1 MIEILML
8 TDSAVPSSTV
18 LPALDLLNH
27 RVAVQPTRTV
37 SGAVD
42 AVTADVV
49 IVDGRT
55 DLISARNLAQLLR
68 AKGLEAAVIMVLTEG
83 GMAAVA
89 ATWMVDDVVLDT
101 AGPAEV
107 EARLRLASARTA
119 AVEDGGEDLQIQAGA
134 IVIDEAAYSVHVGT
148 EALNLT
154 YKEFELLKF
163 LAQNQGRVF
172 TRSQL
177 LSEVWGY
184 DYYGGTRTVDV
195 HVRRLRSKLGPDHE
209 HVITTVRN
217 VGYSLAADRSA
228 EHRFSDQR

>member
-8 TDSAVPSSTV
+8 TDATGPSTSV

-27 RVAVQPTRTV
+27 RVAVQPTRFV

-42 AVTADVV
+42 AVDADLV
-49 IVDGRT
+49 IIDGRR

-68 AKGLEAAVIMVLTEG
+68 GKGLEAAVLMVLTEG

-89 ATWMVDDVVLDT
+89 STWMVDDVVLDS

-107 EARLRLASARTA
+107 EARLRLAAARTA
-119 AVEDGGEDLQIQAGA
+119 TVDDEDDPRIHAGA
-134 IVIDEAAYSVHVGT
+134 VIIDEAAYSAHVGG

-172 TRSQL
+172 TRAQL

-195 HVRRLRSKLGPDHE
+195 HVRRLRSKLGADHE
-209 HVITTVRN
+209 QMITTVRN
-217 VGYSLAADRSA
+217 VGYSLAAERSS
-228 EHRFSDQR
+228 ERRFAGES

>member
-1 MIEILML
+1 MLEILVL
-8 TDSAVPSSTV
+8 TDSTDPSATV

-27 RVAVQPTRTV
+27 RTSVQPTRMV
-37 SGAVD
+37 SGPVE
-42 AVTADVV
+42 AVTADLVL
-49 IVDGRT
+49 VDGRK
-55 DLISARNLAQLLR
+55 DLISSRNLAQLLR
-68 AKGLEAAVIMVLTEG
+68 GKGLEAPVIMVLTEG

-89 ATWMVDDVVLDT
+89 STWMVDDVVLDS

-107 EARLRLASARTA
+107 EARLRLASARVLA
-119 AVEDGGEDLQIQAGA
+119 PEDTDDQRIHVGSVI
-134 IVIDEAAYSVHVGT
+134 IDEAAYSAHVSG

-195 HVRRLRSKLGPDHE
+195 HVRRLRSKLGSDHE
-209 HVITTVRN
+209 HMITTVRN
-217 VGYSLAADRSA
+217 VGYSLSADRSS
-228 EHRFSDQR
+228 EHRFGGEA

>member
-8 TDSAVPSSTV
+8 TDAVGPSASV

-27 RVAVQPTRTV
+27 KVAVQPTRFASGTV
-37 SGAVD
+37 DS
-42 AVTADVV
+42 VTADVV
-49 IVDGRT
+49 IIDGRK

-68 AKGLEAAVIMVLTEG
+68 SKGLDSAVVMVLTEG

-89 ATWMVDDVVLDT
+89 STWMVDDVVLDC

-107 EARLRLASARTA
+107 EARLRLASARTVA
-119 AVEDGGEDLQIQAGA
+119 PDIDEDPRIHVGAV
-134 IVIDEAAYSVHVGT
+134 VIDEAAYSAHVGG
-148 EALNLT
+148 EAMNLT

-195 HVRRLRSKLGPDHE
+195 HVRRLRSKLGADHE
-209 HVITTVRN
+209 QIITTVRN
-217 VGYSLAADRSA
+217 VGYSLSA
-228 EHRFSDQR
+228 ERSPEHRYSGEA

>member
-1 MIEILML
+1 MLEILVL
-8 TDSAVPSSTV
+8 TDSPDPSATV

-27 RVAVQPTRTV
+27 RTSVQPTRMV
-37 SGAVD
+37 SGPVET
-42 AVTADVV
+42 VTADLVL
-49 IVDGRT
+49 VDGRK
-55 DLISARNLAQLLR
+55 DLISSRNLAQLLR
-68 AKGLEAAVIMVLTEG
+68 GKGLQAPVIMVLTEG

-89 ATWMVDDVVLDT
+89 STWMVDDVVLDS

-107 EARLRLASARTA
+107 EARLRLASARVVA
-119 AVEDGGEDLQIQAGA
+119 PEDSDDQRIHVGSVI
-134 IVIDEAAYSVHVGT
+134 IDEAAYSAHVNG

-163 LAQNQGRVF
+163 LSQNQGRVF

-195 HVRRLRSKLGPDHE
+195 HVRRLRSKLGSDHE
-209 HVITTVRN
+209 HMITTVRN
-217 VGYSLAADRSA
+217 VGYSLSADRSS
-228 EHRFSDQR
+228 ERRFGGEA